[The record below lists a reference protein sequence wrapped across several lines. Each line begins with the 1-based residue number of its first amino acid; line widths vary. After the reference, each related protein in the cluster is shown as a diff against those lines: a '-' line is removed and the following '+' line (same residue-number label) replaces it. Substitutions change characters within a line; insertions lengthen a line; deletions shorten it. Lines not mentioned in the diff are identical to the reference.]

1 MVAAELG
8 KIFMSANRPHKPRH
22 FILKSDSWDKQRLFL
37 LLQNGTEAIVTSPH
51 FEFVDLATLPD
62 DKLFYRPEQKTS
74 EHKDYQ
80 VVEDLVFREISKST
94 AISTRKLIS
103 MCAALTE
110 CSREF
115 IEGCLRLLVAN
126 GTCVA
131 SSNNSK
137 VRLRLS
143 SKGKRQEQ
151 ERSFAASFAHEL
163 VTQAEQ
169 IGNLIAH
176 GPTKGSYREELLREL
191 LQRYIPQRYHA
202 ATGFIYGRDKQLDII
217 VYDQIDYAPIFR
229 TGNLVVVPPESVRA
243 IIEVK
248 STLTPAKLTAAL
260 RHLDDFRYVP
270 GLHMPPA
277 FLGVFAFTRTGTSK
291 ALASEIADYYR
302 DDVYADLDRKALF
315 LTAYDPIDAVCVLQ
329 KDLITVDHASIDA
342 DSGRRILSPVVV
354 ELENSSERA
363 FQASMFFAR
372 LSQYLRFPF
381 EGPKYTSSIFAHQ
394 GGQIRPKSVSLING
408 TKLWGCYDPDAI
420 EAAALN
426 NSNQIG
432 EFERGWNIFNSWLT
446 GEAWVLPNDKN
457 NT

>member
-80 VVEDLVFREISKST
+80 VVEDLAFREISKST

-143 SKGKRQEQ
+143 SKGKRQE
-151 ERSFAASFAHEL
+151 RS
-163 VTQAEQ
+163 
-169 IGNLIAH
+169 
-176 GPTKGSYREELLREL
+176 GPLLR
-191 LQRYIPQRYHA
+191 H
-202 ATGFIYGRDKQLDII
+202 
-217 VYDQIDYAPIFR
+217 
-229 TGNLVVVPPESVRA
+229 
-243 IIEVK
+243 
-248 STLTPAKLTAAL
+248 
-260 RHLDDFRYVP
+260 
-270 GLHMPPA
+270 
-277 FLGVFAFTRTGTSK
+277 
-291 ALASEIADYYR
+291 
-302 DDVYADLDRKALF
+302 
-315 LTAYDPIDAVCVLQ
+315 
-329 KDLITVDHASIDA
+329 
-342 DSGRRILSPVVV
+342 
-354 ELENSSERA
+354 
-363 FQASMFFAR
+363 
-372 LSQYLRFPF
+372 
-381 EGPKYTSSIFAHQ
+381 
-394 GGQIRPKSVSLING
+394 SLM
-408 TKLWGCYDPDAI
+408 
-420 EAAALN
+420 
-426 NSNQIG
+426 S
-432 EFERGWNIFNSWLT
+432 
-446 GEAWVLPNDKN
+446 
-457 NT
+457 